1 MNPLF
6 EGLGLEA
13 ISFQREGLLFKE
25 LTLQFNA
32 MLAAADDG
40 KIEEARANIEKITKA
55 RTGLNVDFSFDKT
68 GMYNAYVIPPMITE
82 EHALFGSIY
91 RRALKGG
98 LERYNFEKLLEG
110 TVDLQKGKITGNFTT
125 VPIKIVMVGPYLSS
139 KLFSGEE
146 MAAIYLHECGHAF
159 GYFEFLGR
167 TVISNLAMAET
178 SRVWSETSDVKLRI
192 QVLQEIEKGAD
203 VSFDDKQALALAQ
216 EQEAVTVV
224 AAKTMARIR
233 SATGATFYD
242 DRVFEFVSDQFV
254 SRQGGG
260 RALVTGLDK
269 LNRAMPAPFRSA
281 QYQTTA
287 GVFLLNLISLGKM
300 LAEAYGGSMASKKV
314 VRFTA
319 STLFKAYGK
328 QLMTSMLFKL
338 ILGEQ
343 GSQYDDPKSRYEAVY
358 RDMLSQLKDR
368 KLPPAYL
375 RTLLQDLAEVRET
388 TEALQKLP
396 DVFKLVERFLWDTLS
411 GRGKQVAFQQQFEK
425 LANNELFVKAAQF
438 NTLSSEA

>member
-25 LTLQFNA
+25 LSIQFNG

-40 KIEEARANIEKITKA
+40 KIEEARANIEKITQA
-55 RTGLNVDFSFDKT
+55 RTGLNVNFSFEKD

-91 RRALKGG
+91 RRALRGG

-110 TVDLQKGKITGNFTT
+110 TVDLEQGKITGSFTE
-125 VPIKIVMVGPYLSS
+125 VPIKIVMVGPYLKS
-139 KLFSGEE
+139 KLFAGEE

-178 SRVWSETSDVKLRI
+178 SRIWSETSDPKLRI
-192 QVLQEIEKGAD
+192 QVLQEIEKGAG
-203 VSFDDKQALALAQ
+203 VSFDDKQALALTQ
-216 EQEAVTVV
+216 EQEAITIV

-233 SATGATFYD
+233 SAMGSKFYD

-269 LNRAMPAPFRSA
+269 LNRSVPMPMRSA
-281 QYQTTA
+281 EYQTTA
-287 GVFLLNLISLGKM
+287 GVVMLNLISLGKLLWTISM
-300 LAEAYGGSMASKKV
+300 GSKGTGRAVQFTLKKV
-314 VRFTA
+314 LTE
-319 STLFKAYGK
+319 YGK
-328 QLMTSMLFKL
+328 GLIFSTLFKL
-338 ILGEQ
+338 ILGD
-343 GSQYDDPKSRYEAVY
+343 GGTQYDSPKARYEAVY
-358 RDMLSQLKDR
+358 RDMLTQLKTR
-368 KLPPAYL
+368 NLPAGYV
-375 RTLLQDLAEVRET
+375 RNLLQELADIRAT
-388 TEALQKLP
+388 TDALQSMP
-396 DVFKLVERFLWDTLS
+396 DVFKLGERFLWDTLT

-438 NTLSSEA
+438 NTLSPEA